1 MRPAKVE
8 ANERIRATQVELG
21 IDSGNL
27 LPFLCECD
35 DTACRSVIR
44 LNATAYGEV
53 RAAGRFVVAE
63 THSGG
68 GRVVSSGDG
77 YAVVE
82 G

>member
-1 MRPAKVE
+1 MRQAKVE
-8 ANERIRATQVELG
+8 ANERIRATQVDLG

-35 DTACRSVIR
+35 DTTCRAVIR
-44 LNATAYGEV
+44 LTAAAYGEA
-53 RAAGRFVVAE
+53 RAASRYVVAE
-63 THSGG
+63 THPGG

-77 YAVVE
+77 YEVVE